1 MKSLQPLSIQT
12 TSNHTEPSM
21 QEEKEKVEEV
31 EEEGQEIEL
40 PEEVSEDAPAIETK
54 EEEKPEEEVK
64 ESEKEETDELDNYSD
79 SVKKRISKLTSK
91 FREEERQRQ
100 AAIEYA
106 EAVKK
111 QNEELQSRLSKLD
124 TTYVGEF
131 DSRVQSQSIAAKEA
145 YRKAVED
152 NDVDAMYEA
161 QQNIS
166 RIALEEARLNQIK
179 QQREEQAKIQEANG
193 AAPAPAP
200 AQPSATPPPP
210 PKPDPKAEE
219 WAQKNTWFGQDQT
232 MTYAAF
238 GLHKQLIEEEGFD
251 ATSDEYYTELD
262 NRIRTEFPH
271 KFQET
276 QKKSSGPRVASAGTT
291 ASKSS
296 SPKGRRTVKLT
307 PSQIAIAKRLN
318 VPLEEY
324 AKYVKE

>member
-1 MKSLQPLSIQT
+1 
-12 TSNHTEPSM
+12 M

-40 PEEVSEDAPAIETK
+40 PEEVSEDAPAMETK

-179 QQREEQAKIQEANG
+179 QQREEQAKVQEANG
-193 AAPAPAP
+193 AAPAP

-276 QKKSSGPRVASAGTT
+276 QKKSSGPRVASAVTT